1 VRRESELRREVTTE
15 IETERGGGRERE
27 GRDGERE
34 DHLCFIIETDYATI
48 MFFPNP
54 APNPIKLFCSHL

>member
-1 VRRESELRREVTTE
+1 VATE

-34 DHLCFIIETDYATI
+34 DHLCFIIETDYARI
-48 MFFPNP
+48 MFFPIP
-54 APNPIKLFCSHL
+54 APNPIKLFCSNL